1 MIYLIFKKE
10 MRAFYRNPL
19 GHIITG
25 VFLLIVGWMFLH
37 QLDYFVTTVQKVPA
51 HLRSQFDFTNE
62 VIIKLF
68 SNINFIFLFI
78 IPILS
83 MRFISDEYKE
93 RTIDLYF
100 SSEVSDFQI
109 ILGKYLAAVC
119 QGGYLILL
127 TLVYPFLLGDIQLN
141 DSSFFISG
149 YVGLLLN
156 MATFMAL
163 GILASSLSKHQMI
176 SALAG
181 FCLVL
186 SCWVVGWFAQLSS
199 NYFATLILNHLS
211 LNFHFTN
218 FLRGQISSSDI
229 IFYLSVIFLALFL
242 SKKRLE
248 SRMWG

>member
-1 MIYLIFKKE
+1 
-10 MRAFYRNPL
+10 MRSFFRNPL

-37 QLDYFVTTVQKVPA
+37 QLDYFVTNVQKIPA

-78 IPILS
+78 MPILS

-100 SSEVSDFQI
+100 SSEVSDYQI
-109 ILGKYLAAVC
+109 ILGKYFAAVT
-119 QGGYLILL
+119 QGGYLIAL
-127 TLVYPFLLGDIQLN
+127 TLVYPVLMGDIQLN
-141 DSSFFISG
+141 DSSFLISG
-149 YVGLLLN
+149 YFGLFLN

-163 GILASSLSKHQMI
+163 GLLASSLSKHQMI

-181 FCLVL
+181 FFFVL
-186 SCWVVGWFAQLSS
+186 SCWIVGWFAQLSS

-218 FLRGQISSSDI
+218 FLRGQISVADFM
-229 IFYLSVIFLALFL
+229 FYFSVIFFSLFL

-248 SRMWG
+248 SRMWV